1 MRCELVKT
9 AHGVR
14 VLDCLEHTFTAQ
26 TPIGVC
32 SSLQEV
38 LLDQVNLPVV
48 LHNNVIARIIQETV
62 RHSHAHGAPSAGNPI
77 FLQGLV
83 NAVWPRR
90 FALTTMSLY
99 FLRSS

>member
-9 AHGVR
+9 ALGVR

-38 LLDQVNLPVV
+38 LLDQVNL
-48 LHNNVIARIIQETV
+48 
-62 RHSHAHGAPSAGNPI
+62 RHSQTVLAN
-77 FLQGLV
+77 FLWSCTIMLSRV
-83 NAVWPRR
+83 SYKR
-90 FALTTMSLY
+90 L
-99 FLRSS
+99 